1 MVSKSAYRKS
11 KPHWL
16 LRPSNGLALLGVGFF
31 VYALFKLPQLFR
43 HGYGYRNPPAAF
55 KILLIFL
62 FLAFVFRGWEKQA
75 TADTDVDDIAK
86 SDKDDNG
93 NTAD

>member
-1 MVSKSAYRKS
+1 
-11 KPHWL
+11 
-16 LRPSNGLALLGVGFF
+16 LLGAGFF

-43 HGYGYRNPPAAF
+43 GGYGRNPPTAF

-62 FLAFVFRGWEKQA
+62 FLAFLFRGWEKEA
-75 TADTDVDDIAK
+75 TVDDIGK

>member
-1 MVSKSAYRKS
+1 MVVKNAHPKS

-16 LRPSNGLALLGVGFF
+16 LRPSNGLILLGVGFF

-43 HGYGYRNPPAAF
+43 GGYGTRNPPDAF

-62 FLAFVFRGWEKQA
+62 FLAFLFRGWENQA
-75 TADTDVDDIAK
+75 TADPNVDDVGK
-86 SDKDDNG
+86 SGKDDNG
-93 NTAD
+93 DAPN

>member
-1 MVSKSAYRKS
+1 MVLKSAHPKS

-16 LRPSNGLALLGVGFF
+16 LRPSNGLILLGAGFF

-43 HGYGYRNPPAAF
+43 GGYGRNPPTAF

-62 FLAFVFRGWEKQA
+62 FLAFLFRGWEKEA
-75 TADTDVDDIAK
+75 TADIDVDDIGK

>member
-1 MVSKSAYRKS
+1 MVLKSAHPKS

-16 LRPSNGLALLGVGFF
+16 LRPSNGLILLGVGFF

-43 HGYGYRNPPAAF
+43 VGHRVRGSAAS

-62 FLAFVFRGWEKQA
+62 FLAWVFRNWENQA
-75 TADTDVDDIAK
+75 TADTDVDDIDK
-86 SDKDDNG
+86 SDKDNDG
-93 NTAD
+93 NIAD